1 MGGFGSGRWG
11 DHIPATTVEEC
22 RAVDLGELV
31 RGRDPAPGA
40 SGVLRWFRGDE
51 EVASIGFELVAAV
64 SGGLAVRFRY
74 TWTAGSAAPL
84 PVTLD
89 VELERAVIPR
99 GGWRWW
105 GRCPLA
111 CDGVACRRRVK
122 KLYFAPGSPYLGCRP
137 CHRLAYTSSREHD
150 RRVDALLRDPRA
162 LGRLVANRG
171 RASIT
176 QLGLALKALTVLQT
190 RDDRWFRRFERRRD
204 KRRRAEG

>member
-11 DHIPATTVEEC
+11 GHAPATTVEEC

-31 RGRDPAPGA
+31 RGRDPAPGTG
-40 SGVLRWFRGDE
+40 GVLRWFRGDE
-51 EVASIGFELVAAV
+51 EVASVGYELVTA
-64 SGGLAVRFRY
+64 SGGLALRFRY
-74 TWTAGSAAPL
+74 TWTTGSADPL
-84 PVTLD
+84 SVALD
-89 VELERAVIPR
+89 IGLERADLPR

-111 CDGVACRRRVK
+111 RDGVACRRRVK
-122 KLYFAPGSPYLGCRP
+122 KLYMAPGCPYLGCRA

-162 LGRLVANRG
+162 LGRMVANRG

-176 QLGLALKALTVLQT
+176 QLGLALKALTVQQA
-190 RDDRWFRRFERRRD
+190 RDERWFRRFERRRG